1 MDDQDDMEKM
11 LSRTVLILDDDEDI
25 VEVIADRVDELGF
38 QSLVETDPWRALK
51 VLKRKKVG
59 LVISDYKMP
68 GLSGWEF
75 YQVLKVLDSAPKIA
89 YVTGFASELPAEILD
104 DAKVTVVNKP
114 FTAKEIDRILKV
126 YMD

>member
-51 VLKRKKVG
+51 VLKSKKVG